1 MTVHV
6 FPAVKKFAVSM
17 AAGALLIA
25 ASSAALSKHKV
36 AVDQVGH
43 TVTTANAVSP
53 GTFHHWPDAVLA
65 GLDSSTFH
73 HWPNQ
78 AVADFDPNTFH
89 HWPDQ
94 AVADIDPDTFH
105 HWGLTT
111 TAMDDFDPDTF
122 HHWG

>member
-1 MTVHV
+1 MTVNV
-6 FPAVKKFAVSM
+6 LPAIKKFAVSM
-17 AAGALLIA
+17 AAAALLIT
-25 ASSAALSKHKV
+25 ASSTAPNNHKV
-36 AVDQVGH
+36 AVDQVDR
-43 TVTTANAVSP
+43 TVATANAITP

-65 GLDSSTFH
+65 DLDPS
-73 HWPNQ
+73 
-78 AVADFDPNTFH
+78 TFH

-94 AVADIDPDTFH
+94 AVADFDPDTFH